1 MNPKPLVDRDEIR
14 LAMLGV
20 TPGNG
25 HPFSWSAIFNG
36 YDEAAMASECPFPG
50 IPAYLRKEPKAGLR
64 IPGARVT
71 HVCCTGSGEFEAEQ
85 VARCSLIEHV
95 VKDPTE
101 VIGQVDAVIIAT
113 DKGSEHVERARPFVE
128 AGIPVF
134 VDKPLVDNAR
144 DLAIFGKWAAE
155 GKAIMSS
162 SCNRYAKEFL
172 PYRLSTRNLGKLRYV
187 SMTTAKKWE
196 TYGIHALEAVY
207 PILGPGF
214 VSAQNTGDY
223 ERNVVHFKHSCGADL
238 VIVSSMDM
246 LGGSGALTL
255 CGTEG
260 YDQLFFKD
268 SFYSFKAQLES
279 FVGYLRTG
287 VRPFPFEETE
297 ELMRMLIAGIESR
310 EHGNIEVALAGIA

>member
-1 MNPKPLVDRDEIR
+1 METKPLVARDEIR
-14 LAMLGV
+14 LAILGV

-36 YDEAAMASECPFPG
+36 YDERAMAAECPFPG
-50 IPAYLRKEPKAGLR
+50 IPAYLRKEPKGTLR

-71 HVCCTGSGEFEAEQ
+71 HVCCTGEGEFEAEQ
-85 VARCSLIEHV
+85 VARCSLVEHV
-95 VKDPTE
+95 AREPID

-113 DKGSEHVERARPFVE
+113 DRGSEHVERARPFVE
-128 AGIPVF
+128 AGLPVF

-144 DLAIFGKWAAE
+144 DLAVFRSWVAE
-155 GKAIMSS
+155 GKPIMSS
-162 SCNRYAKEFL
+162 SCNRYAKEFT
-172 PYRLSTRNLGKLRYV
+172 PYRQSTHNLGKLRYV

-214 VSAQNTGDY
+214 LTAHNTGDY
-223 ERNVVHFKHSCGADL
+223 ERNIVHFKHRSGADA

-279 FVGYLRTG
+279 FVSYLRTG
-287 VRPFPFEETE
+287 VRPFPFSETE
-297 ELMRMLIAGIESR
+297 ELMRMVIGGIESR
-310 EHGNIEVALAGIA
+310 ERGNVEVKLDEIT